1 MLDKPYL
8 QAMQPNWHDP
18 IVQELHA
25 VREKLVEKYQGNL
38 HAYSQAARA
47 HSLLLGF
54 QFTAIKTQPKPPT
67 QS

>member
-1 MLDKPYL
+1 MNAKL
-8 QAMQPNWHDP
+8 QTTQLEWHDP

-47 HSLLLGF
+47 HAIALGF
-54 QFTAIKTQPKPPT
+54 QFTSIKPPPT
-67 QS
+67 TPIAT